1 MYSTT
6 TASLVSMPIINF
18 SAHFVLE
25 FGGFSGVR
33 RFSVDLR
40 RRKYRFELVSRDK
53 MTRPLYPPGLQLLL
67 RVCLF
72 HLLCGGFT
80 ALVPLCLLRWVEIGI
95 RILHGDSVALLS
107 FLLVRRVC
115 RRFSEN
121 EFYLLIVD

>member
-40 RRKYRFELVSRDK
+40 RRKYRFKLVSRDK
-53 MTRPLYPPGLQLLL
+53 MTRPLYPPGLQLKYKGNVNL
-67 RVCLF
+67 
-72 HLLCGGFT
+72 
-80 ALVPLCLLRWVEIGI
+80 I
-95 RILHGDSVALLS
+95 
-107 FLLVRRVC
+107 
-115 RRFSEN
+115 
-121 EFYLLIVD
+121 YLKDKPHIYKGRC